1 MFSVDLFNGYSSSV
15 QITRD
20 FILLLLLLALLH
32 LIIISAALVK
42 KHGQGECVPS
52 VYLSEGPTT

>member
-1 MFSVDLFNGYSSSV
+1 MLSVVLFNGCSSSV

-20 FILLLLLLALLH
+20 FILFLLLPLLH

-42 KHGQGECVPS
+42 KHGQGECVSS